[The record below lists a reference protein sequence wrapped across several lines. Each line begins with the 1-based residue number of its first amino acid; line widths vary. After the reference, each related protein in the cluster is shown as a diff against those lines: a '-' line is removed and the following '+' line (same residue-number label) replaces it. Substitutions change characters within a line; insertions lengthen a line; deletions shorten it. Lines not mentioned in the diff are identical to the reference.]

1 MTAAALLLPLCLQTV
16 GDGLVRSPVSVANM
30 NGAIDSTMDA
40 QGPIYLDH
48 DDTLGA
54 GASNANLLAQTTDE
68 TLQTATGVSL
78 AVRANTV
85 VAAFSY
91 GLTDQL
97 DASLVLP
104 IIQEQV
110 TGTVTGPLTGHT
122 SVTFAGPSDLG
133 VRLKYRLLPGLAA
146 TLKATFPTGDHA
158 TGLGAGA
165 YFLSPGVAASTLL
178 GPVQVNAMVAYNVN
192 LSYTDHSSVSYGV
205 GLATLVPPVPWLGAA
220 VEFLGESGTGA
231 VDPLVFFGTDYSQRH
246 LLAVAFGLRAKLS
259 PHWMVFAAGSYTIN
273 HEGGLRDSSVFPTLG
288 VGGNF

>member
-1 MTAAALLLPLCLQTV
+1 MHMAALLLPLCLPSLGTGV
-16 GDGLVRSPVSVANM
+16 VLGPTSPANM
-30 NGAIDSTMDA
+30 NGAIDSTEDA
-40 QGPIYLDH
+40 RGPLFLDH

-54 GASNANLLAQTTDE
+54 GTGTATLLAQTTDE
-68 TLQTATGVSL
+68 TLQTATGISL

-110 TGTVTGPLTGHT
+110 TATVTGPLVGHT
-122 SVTFAGPSDLG
+122 YVTFSGPSDLG
-133 VRLKYRLLPGLAA
+133 VRLKYRLTDGLAA

-165 YFLSPGVAASTLL
+165 YFLSPGVVASTLL
-178 GPVQVNAMVAYNVN
+178 GPVQANAMVAYNVN
-192 LSYTDHSSVSYGV
+192 LSFADHSSISYGA
-205 GLATLVPPVPWLGAA
+205 GLSTLLLPQLGAA

-231 VDPLVFFGTDYSQRH
+231 VDPLLLFGTDYSQRH
-246 LLAVAFGLRAKLS
+246 LLAVAFGLRWALS

-273 HEGGLRDSSVFPTLG
+273 HDGGLRDSSVFPTLG
-288 VGGNF
+288 IGGRF